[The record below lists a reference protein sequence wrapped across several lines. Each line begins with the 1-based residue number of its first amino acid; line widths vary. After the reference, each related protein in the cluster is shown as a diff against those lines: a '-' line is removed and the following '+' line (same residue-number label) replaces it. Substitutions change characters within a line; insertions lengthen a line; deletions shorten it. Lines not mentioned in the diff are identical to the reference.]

1 MKTNKGASMIKIN
14 DIEHGIFRHQCE
26 TLGCDIHIIY
36 DDEPFCFVHSPD
48 SGSSIRGYSALENNQ
63 YTWIKYTC
71 QFPDWDGFMDGT
83 VTTYSETFDCDF
95 VDIDHKDDDYDED
108 VVLDPFTEASA
119 RAWFESKGYGNV
131 EFIY

>member
-1 MKTNKGASMIKIN
+1 MIQIN

-26 TLGCDIHIIY
+26 TTGCDIHIIY
-36 DDEPFCFVHSPD
+36 DDEPFCFTHSPD
-48 SGSSIRGYSALENNQ
+48 SGSSVKGYSALEDHR

-71 QFPDWDGFMDGT
+71 HFEDWNGFMDGT

-95 VDIDHKDDDYDED
+95 VDLSNKDDDYDED
-108 VVLDPFTEASA
+108 IVLDPFTEESA
-119 RAWFESKGYGNV
+119 RAYFASKGYGNV